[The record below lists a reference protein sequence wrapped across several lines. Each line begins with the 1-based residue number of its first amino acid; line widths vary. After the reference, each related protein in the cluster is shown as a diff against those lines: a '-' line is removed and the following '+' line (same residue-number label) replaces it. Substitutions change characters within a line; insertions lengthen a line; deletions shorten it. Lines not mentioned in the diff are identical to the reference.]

1 MHWLSVFVVA
11 TIIVPVAHCGCNF
24 VVIIARTACADSAA
38 PSVSHLKSKKKNGK
52 IRAPSEKNRIK
63 YGTKKL
69 DFLGCSTLAQFAL
82 WSKC

>member
-38 PSVSHLKSKKKNGK
+38 PSVSHLKSKKKM
-52 IRAPSEKNRIK
+52 EKYEPQAKRIESNMEQRK
-63 YGTKKL
+63 
-69 DFLGCSTLAQFAL
+69 
-82 WSKC
+82 